1 MYYNEKVNLAFAKYI
16 KRKGVIYVK
25 FSDFMMAIH
34 ACDVDLPT
42 YMTPNNFT
50 AAKEEF
56 LANPELSMPN
66 FTYDNY
72 DFTEELAKLS
82 EIEKELL
89 ATSSDLHPAQAKI
102 VTEYIA
108 NVKTKLTDLMAMQQ
122 YRDQRSL
129 NASPASLAALRK
141 SIEDMNATLNSLP
154 EPETYRYLLEHPT
167 AEHTNFVPKPE
178 TIQKFGE
185 LLNQKWAKSF
195 ARIDTTKEEYSPQEV
210 CDLVNTIIQEDFGFE
225 TSFRARVDE
234 KKTCMNVDQI
244 NRVLDIPLRRSSGKY
259 TPSTLRKI
267 VLGHET
273 FGHLYRAAFM
283 QAKHP
288 EIGIPL
294 PGYITFE
301 EGVTKCI
308 EQALGGEY
316 ELAGAESYVICG
328 IAFCD
333 KMTFREAFDRYC
345 EYICIRGASSALSEK
360 TISVLFS
367 RTVRAFRG
375 TGDIPWS
382 GSTVYFNGP
391 EKVWP
396 FIERHIDDPEFLWK
410 MLFESGKTDPT
421 LSSHQKLVELYE
433 E

>member
-1 MYYNEKVNLAFAKYI
+1 M
-16 KRKGVIYVK
+16 K

-50 AAKEEF
+50 VARKEF
-56 LANPELSMPN
+56 LANPELIMPN
-66 FTYDNY
+66 FTYDRY
-72 DFTEELAKLS
+72 DFTEELAKLG
-82 EIEKELL
+82 EIEQELL
-89 ATSSDLHPAQAKI
+89 ATSSDLRPAQAQI

-108 NVKTKLTDLMAMQQ
+108 NVKTKLTGLIAMQQ
-122 YRDQRSL
+122 YREQRSL
-129 NASPASLAALRK
+129 NASQASLAALRK
-141 SIEDMNATLNSLP
+141 TIEDMNATLNSP
-154 EPETYRYLLEHPT
+154 PDPGIYRYLLKNPVTRH
-167 AEHTNFVPKPE
+167 AYFVPKPE
-178 TIQKFGE
+178 TVQKFRE
-185 LLNQKWAKSF
+185 LLDQKWAKSF
-195 ARIDTTKEEYSPQEV
+195 TRIDATREEYSPQEV

-225 TSFRARVDE
+225 TSFWARVDE
-234 KKTCMNVDQI
+234 KKTGMNVDQI
-244 NRVLDIPLRRSSGKY
+244 NRILDIPRKRSGGKY

-283 QAKHP
+283 QTKHP

-316 ELAGAESYVICG
+316 KLAGAESYVICG

-333 KMTFREAFDRYC
+333 KMTFRQAFNRYC
-345 EYICIRGASSALSEK
+345 EYMYIRKASFELSEE
-360 TISVLFS
+360 TINILFS
-367 RTVRAFRG
+367 RTTRAFRG

-382 GSTVYFNGP
+382 DSTVYLNGP

-396 FIERHIDDPEFLWK
+396 FIEKHIDDPEFLWK